1 MVQETVENGAQVAE
15 ATDQAAPLLEV
26 KDLQVSFDTPAGE
39 VHAVRGVSFQVRPG
53 ETLAL
58 VGESGSGKSVTAQTI
73 MRLNPEPPARIK
85 GGSVLLDGVEVTT
98 ADEKTMQELRGKTVG
113 MVFQDPMTAMNP
125 TMRVGR
131 QIDEVLLE
139 HNKLEKNEAWERA
152 VKIIDAVRIPNAGDR
167 AKQYPSQFSGGMR
180 QRAVIGISI
189 ANVPKL
195 LIADEPTTALDVTIQ
210 AQIIDLLMSIQRE
223 ERMAMVFITH
233 DLGVTAQVA
242 HRIAVMYAGRIVEQ
256 GDAHTIYHHP
266 AHPYTKG
273 LLKSVPRP
281 DQDRSEDLYAIEG
294 APPNLLDQP
303 KGCAFSP
310 RCERCMRIC
319 KEQQPPATDLGGGHV
334 CSCWLLDP
342 RAKAAAGVA
351 APTPVAANEQG
362 GKR

>member
-1 MVQETVENGAQVAE
+1 MADDTSKK
-15 ATDQAAPLLEV
+15 PLLVV
-26 KDLQVSFDTPAGE
+26 KDLQVSFDTASGE
-39 VHAVRGVSFQVRPG
+39 VQAVRGVSFHVSPG

-85 GGSVLLDGVEVTT
+85 AGSVMLDGVEVTK
-98 ADEKTMQELRGKTVG
+98 ADDKTMQDLRGKTVG

-131 QIDEVLLE
+131 QIDEVVLE
-139 HNKLEKNEAWERA
+139 HNKIANSEAWERA
-152 VKIIDAVRIPNAGDR
+152 VRIIDAVRIPNAADR
-167 AKQYPSQFSGGMR
+167 ARQYPSQFSGGMR
-180 QRAVIGISI
+180 QRGVIGISI

-210 AQIIDLLMSIQRE
+210 AQIIDLLLSIQKE
-223 ERMAMVFITH
+223 ERMAMIFITH

-266 AHPYTKG
+266 VHPYTKG
-273 LLKSVPRP
+273 LLKSVPKP
-281 DQDRSEDLYAIEG
+281 GQDRSVDLYAIEG
-294 APPNLLDQP
+294 APPNLIDPP

-310 RCERCMRIC
+310 RCEKCMRIC
-319 KEQQPPATDLGGGHV
+319 KELQPPATDLGHGHV

-342 RAKAAAGVA
+342 RAKAVADAVGAGA
-351 APTPVAANEQG
+351 GTSSEEG
-362 GKR
+362 GAR